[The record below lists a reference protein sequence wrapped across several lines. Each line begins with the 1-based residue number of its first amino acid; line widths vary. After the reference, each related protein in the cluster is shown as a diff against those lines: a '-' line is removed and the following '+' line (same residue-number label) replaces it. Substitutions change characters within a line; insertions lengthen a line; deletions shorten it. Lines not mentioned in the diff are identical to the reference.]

1 MHTLTKADLT
11 STLSAVY
18 NIAKD
23 ESHALVENFFKVI
36 SSTLAGGEEVK
47 LSGFGRF
54 VLHNKPERMAR
65 NPKTGTPALVSARC
79 VVSFLPS
86 VTLKAKFEMIASL
99 SMQPMTS
106 TGTGTATGTGTSG
119 A

>member
-11 STLSAVY
+11 STISAVY
-18 NIAKD
+18 NLAKD
-23 ESHALVENFFKVI
+23 EAHTLVENFFKVI
-36 SSTLAGGEEVK
+36 SGTLSSGEEVK

-86 VTLKAKFEMIASL
+86 VTLKAKFEMIAAL
-99 SMQPMTS
+99 SMQSTTGAGTGTTTS
-106 TGTGTATGTGTSG
+106 TGA
-119 A
+119 